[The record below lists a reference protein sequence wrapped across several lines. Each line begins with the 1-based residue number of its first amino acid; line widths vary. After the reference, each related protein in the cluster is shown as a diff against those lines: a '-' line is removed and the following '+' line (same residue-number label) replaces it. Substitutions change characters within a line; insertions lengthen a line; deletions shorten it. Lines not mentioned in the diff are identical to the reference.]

1 MLLMSIPSYYGISYD
16 IHVHGLSIKPYQ
28 PAQEC
33 KPPITLCVCVF
44 LCVCMY
50 VCAHVLLF
58 IPINPPASVIL
69 GRLQS
74 RAQSKQHNV

>member
-33 KPPITLCVCVF
+33 KPPITLCVCVSV
-44 LCVCMY
+44 CVY
-50 VCAHVLLF
+50 VRVCTCAFVH
-58 IPINPPASVIL
+58 PYQPACISDPWAAAE
-69 GRLQS
+69 QS
-74 RAQSKQHNV
+74 SE